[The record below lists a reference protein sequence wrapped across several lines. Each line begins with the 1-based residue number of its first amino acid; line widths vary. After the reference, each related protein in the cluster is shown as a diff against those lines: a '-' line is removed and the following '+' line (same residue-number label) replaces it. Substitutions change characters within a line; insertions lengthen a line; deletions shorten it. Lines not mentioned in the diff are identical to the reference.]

1 MSQKNSA
8 SCFLSAGTMHVVNCR
23 AVTMN
28 QVRGIFGFTME
39 SSIGKIA
46 FPAVQA
52 APSFPTSFPHM
63 FGTRRDIRCL
73 IPCAIDQDPYFRMTR
88 YVVCSVCQYSC
99 LSLKPSTIVMLVNA
113 CKICSD
119 MEFTADSCYFMCT
132 FSVCCGCCTSDAE
145 VNHLEVNP

>member
-1 MSQKNSA
+1 MSCLTYMRRSLCA
-8 SCFLSAGTMHVVNCR
+8 ALHRGVMCR

-63 FGTRRDIRCL
+63 FGNRRDVRCL

-88 YVVCSVCQYSC
+88 FDTSLVLSTCQRLDVLC
-99 LSLKPSTIVMLVNA
+99 TGAKACVNA
-113 CKICSD
+113 PTRHACLCICR
-119 MEFTADSCYFMCT
+119 FA
-132 FSVCCGCCTSDAE
+132 CCTLCGNSSKVRLFACQ
-145 VNHLEVNP
+145 VISLV